1 MREVAVAAARDAGQL
16 IRDHVD
22 RVKHVSVKTSETD
35 LVTEIDQRAEKI
47 VREHLVGAF
56 PDHAILGEEGVGP
69 GTEAADR
76 ALMEAREAE
85 RLWIVDPID
94 GTTNFVHSFPFFCVS
109 IAMAERGELKLGV
122 IFDPIMDEWFIAEKG
137 KGVTL
142 NGKRLSVSKEVR
154 LAESLVAS
162 GFPRGEDGEP
172 RDSHAVNAQ
181 ALFALLP
188 CVRNIRTTGS
198 AALNLA
204 YVAAGRL
211 SAFWEFNLSV
221 WDVAAGVLM
230 IEEAGGRVSDT
241 LGRPYDL
248 GVRHIVGT
256 NGLIHDALID
266 TLSKAGATGF
276 KT

>member
-1 MREVAVAAARDAGQL
+1 MRQVAVAAARDAGRL
-16 IRDHVD
+16 IRENVN
-22 RVKHVSVKTSETD
+22 RMKKVSLKTSETD
-35 LVTEIDQRAEKI
+35 LVTEIDQHAEEI
-47 VREHLVGAF
+47 VREYLERAF
-56 PDHAILGEEGVGP
+56 PDHTILGEEGVEP

-76 ALMEAREAE
+76 ALKEAYDAAQ
-85 RLWIVDPID
+85 LWIVDPID

-109 IAMAERGELKLGV
+109 IALAQRGELKLGV
-122 IFDPIMDEWFIAEKG
+122 IYDPIMDEWFIAEKG
-137 KGVTL
+137 KGATL
-142 NGKRLSVSKEVR
+142 NGERLSVSKEAR

-172 RDSHAVNAQ
+172 RDSHAVNAK

-188 CVRNIRTTGS
+188 RVRNIRTAGS

-211 SAFWEFNLSV
+211 SAFWEYALSV
-221 WDVAAGVLM
+221 WDIAAGVLM

-266 TLSKAGATGF
+266 TLSEAGATEIG
-276 KT
+276 T